1 MVQAIILDCLVVEP
15 WTIARLPLGA
25 ANHAKLGPAPARH
38 VVAAL
43 FQFDGGGTIETVL
56 PAFLLRNLGE
66 PQCRLVLGAFTAGVP
81 LAIARRADLGA
92 ATIAFAVLTTGVGVD
107 VNICRL
113 YPFAAPFGRTVD
125 AVFGGVF
132 LVFLVPFHFEAQVEE
147 LLNVFK
153 RYVVLSAAFG
163 RHVLRVSYRQGE
175 NPPETGMAHAVFA
188 SKFGGFGDGDIGR

>member
-1 MVQAIILDCLVVEP
+1 MVQAIILDRVLTEP
-15 WTIARLPLGA
+15 WTIARLPPRA

-43 FQFDGGGTIETVL
+43 FQLDSGGTIETAL

-66 PQCRLVLGAFTAGVP
+66 PQRRLVLGALTAGVP
-81 LAIARRADLGA
+81 LAIAGRADLGA
-92 ATIAFAVLTTGVGVD
+92 ATITFAELTTRVGVE

-113 YPFAAPFGRTVD
+113 YPLAAPFGRTVD

-147 LLNVFK
+147 LLNMFK

-163 RHVLRVSYRQGE
+163 RHVLRVGHRQVE

-188 SKFGGFGDGDIGR
+188 SKFSGFGDGNIGR